1 MTLRVSLA
9 AGHQKRRETMKSEII
24 YSSASVQIVTQP
36 YLVGPELEVLA
47 LASSQDFA
55 RALPADL
62 PADAVSLE
70 ILNGGHYYFVAPA
83 VEAALGRP
91 CAVSTVRAKRRQEP
105 TGEWRV
111 DVWDKG
117 GADITTCSCVLI
129 GDTIATGTTLMGTIR
144 QLLAERTDLGLPFPD
159 FHIFCI
165 AGSSAVCFQPGI
177 GEINGLLAAQGKS
190 MTLYFAN
197 AKYNMADNGTD
208 LGFVGAE
215 YNAQAEAEI
224 NAKLGSFAGNM
235 RCCVWDWG
243 DRFREVRSHLTEIRH
258 FYGADA
264 ACPAWLLEGID
275 ARLKALPAD
284 SPRMAVPPVAPSDS
298 DA

>member
-1 MTLRVSLA
+1 
-9 AGHQKRRETMKSEII
+9 MKDQII
-24 YSSASVQIVTQP
+24 YSAASVQIVTQP
-36 YLVGPELEVLA
+36 FLVGPELEVLA

-144 QLLAERTDLGLPFPD
+144 QLLAERTELGLPFPD

-177 GEINGLLAAQGKS
+177 GEINGLLSAQGKS

-264 ACPAWLLEGID
+264 TCPAWLLEGID

-284 SPRMAVPPVAPSDS
+284 SPRMAVPPAAPSDS